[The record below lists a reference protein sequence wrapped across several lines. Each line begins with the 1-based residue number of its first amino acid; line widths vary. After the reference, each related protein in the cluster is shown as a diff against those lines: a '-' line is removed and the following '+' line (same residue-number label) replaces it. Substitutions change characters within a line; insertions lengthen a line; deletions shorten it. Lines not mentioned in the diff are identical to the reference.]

1 MRFTDSAIENIDKAK
16 AELIKGRGRRGQGI
30 RIENDI
36 FGKACVYRD
45 EHYLFEVSEMWAVVK
60 ELNEM
65 IEIIKDTVG
74 IYEEV

>member
-1 MRFTDSAIENIDKAK
+1 MRFTDTAIENIDKAK
-16 AELIKGRGRRGQGI
+16 AELIKGRGRRGKGI
-30 RIENDI
+30 RIENN
-36 FGKACVYRD
+36 FGEARVYMD